1 MVYLSES
8 GVIKHGFLLKD
19 YKKKEMGV
27 WGQGRYNLLH
37 REHYSCILIHLTL
50 FLDSFYIKWNSESFE
65 ACYSSDPIIWIPAVH
80 RGLHYERA
88 AKRNRLNALNKSI
101 NNILGEAWIAAL
113 VFRAMLKRCK
123 YYIQM
128 HIIYKLNV
136 EVFVWRWRVLAF
148 WTAGLTCGVHQRHAD
163 RWLSRVK
170 KKTQYNFEYS

>member
-1 MVYLSES
+1 M
-8 GVIKHGFLLKD
+8 
-19 YKKKEMGV
+19 

-37 REHYSCILIHLTL
+37 REHYSCILINVTL
-50 FLDSFYIKWNSESFE
+50 FLDSFYIKLNSESLE

-101 NNILGEAWIAAL
+101 NNIPGEAWIAAL

-136 EVFVWRWRVLAF
+136 EVFVWRLCV
-148 WTAGLTCGVHQRHAD
+148 CRHFEQQGRHVVCIKD
-163 RWLSRVK
+163 TQTDGCRGWK
-170 KKTQYNFEYS
+170 KRHNTTLNIHKSNTLKCA